1 MIKNTFK
8 TRVRTKA
15 ELIARKN
22 NFLKIIKIL
31 EKKKINFFLQGGVLL
46 GARRDKN
53 FIKWDWDIEISL
65 FAEDLLKNFEYLEN
79 KLINK
84 NFKIIN
90 HNKTHFTPKIAFIRK
105 NDDST
110 FFSLIGWKYNKINKS
125 YTRRKFKI
133 PEKFLKNLT
142 KINFLNRKFN
152 CPNPIDEYLKHQYGN
167 WKKPLISHN
176 KNEYLSSKFYD
187 GSDSFFDYK
196 DKLINIFKGLKN
208 FTS

>member
-1 MIKNTFK
+1 MKPKIDPKIRIRNK
-8 TRVRTKA
+8 K

-22 NFLKIIKIL
+22 NFLKIVNIL

-46 GARRDKN
+46 GARREKD

-79 KLINK
+79 KLMSK

-90 HNKTHFTPKIAFIRK
+90 HNKTHFTPKIAFIKK

-110 FFSLIGWKYNKINKS
+110 FFSLIGWKYNKVNKS

-142 KINFLNRKFN
+142 KIRFLKRKFN
-152 CPNPIDEYLKHQYGN
+152 CPYPIDGYLKHQYGN
-167 WKKPLISHN
+167 WKKPLISQN
-176 KNEYLSSKFYD
+176 KTEYLNKDFYSGMD
-187 GSDSFFDYK
+187 DVFDYK
-196 DKLINIFKGLKN
+196 DKLITFLKKIKIY
-208 FTS
+208 